1 MEGHLGAATNEEAAS
16 RRGGRGS
23 VVHRGGGGDEGGG
36 SVRGRGEGDHGQ
48 VTLALHSPEWCVS
61 VVYSFFGIRVILA
74 LSIVHECLRSDINA

>member
-36 SVRGRGEGDHGQ
+36 SVRGRGEGDHAGVALAQ
-48 VTLALHSPEWCVS
+48 SEFVCVCNLLYTLFSGSGSASQLA
-61 VVYSFFGIRVILA
+61 IILR
-74 LSIVHECLRSDINA
+74 L